1 MVKKEVTRN
10 IRKSLNYMKLLKQE
24 VNAVGCVESHV
35 LRKIHSIESL
45 YYEKKKDKQ
54 ITKE

>member
-24 VNAVGCVESHV
+24 VNAVGCIESHV